1 MRHSLI
7 VKCYLCGLDADPSL
21 CSGVFG
27 LGPAKYVCRACQQ
40 GMLVSVVMAK
50 HDEKNAANRRYLAK
64 RARASGIE
72 Q

>member
-1 MRHSLI
+1 
-7 VKCYLCGLDADPSL
+7 
-21 CSGVFG
+21 
-27 LGPAKYVCRACQQ
+27 
-40 GMLVSVVMAK
+40 MLVSVVMAK